1 MILKN
6 KRSRETL
13 NITLS
18 DFKTSFN
25 KELKTAL
32 ESYIRSEKDKL
43 YYKIKKTYESDF
55 YLNLQWNF
63 NHLACTDWYIEQL

>member
-18 DFKTSFN
+18 DFKISFN

-32 ESYIRSEKDKL
+32 ESYIRSEKVKL
-43 YYKIKKTYESDF
+43 YYKIKKTYESD
-55 YLNLQWNF
+55 LNLQWNF

>member
-18 DFKTSFN
+18 YFKISFN

-32 ESYIRSEKDKL
+32 ESYIRTEKVKL
-43 YYKIKKTYESDF
+43 YYKIKKTCESDF
-55 YLNLQWNF
+55 YLNLQ
-63 NHLACTDWYIEQL
+63 